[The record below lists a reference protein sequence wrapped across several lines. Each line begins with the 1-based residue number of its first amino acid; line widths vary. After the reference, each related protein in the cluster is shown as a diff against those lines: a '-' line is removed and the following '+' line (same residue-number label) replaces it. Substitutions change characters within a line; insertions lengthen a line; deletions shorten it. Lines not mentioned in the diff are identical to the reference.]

1 MADKFSRFNGAV
13 TIRKKDDSMNML
25 MKHWISNFGGPH
37 YICSDNGGEFI
48 RDSFYDMYRN
58 FNIKVSGTASFIPWS
73 NDTCERNIH
82 LTTMLLKIDD
92 DVKCSHERI
101 SVGNKYKN
109 RPLQI
114 VFGKKKQLPKHD
126 INDTLPA
133 LEKVTNSADLAL
145 HIATSHSTREA
156 FMKAQTSEKIK
167 TALKST
173 LDIHEKIMKSA
184 R

>member
-1 MADKFSRFNGAV
+1 MADKFSRFSGAV

-48 RDSFYDMYRN
+48 RDSF
-58 FNIKVSGTASFIPWS
+58 ISGTASFIPWS

-82 LTTMLLKIDD
+82 LTTTMLLKIDD

-114 VFGKKKQLPKHD
+114 VFGKKQQLPKHD

-173 LDIHEKIMKSA
+173 LDIHEKNMKSA